1 MLTVN
6 WTNPYAGAAGRWLR
20 GNLHTHT
27 HPASGCGTEAPARVL
42 ARYEDAGYDFLA
54 LSDHLAMVEP
64 PATRLALIPGI
75 EWNSDRGEHAGV
87 YAADPAFPRRAIALR
102 DQAEL
107 LAAHAETDGLLVMNH
122 PNWQLTPHYRREAL
136 LAKPHYDG
144 LEIYN
149 GVIERLQGYAI
160 STDKWDYLLANGRR
174 VLGFASDDSHVPGD
188 IALGWLMVRSR
199 DETPAG
205 LLRALQAGHF
215 YCSTGVAISDVGRD
229 GNRVT
234 VASPDAQAI
243 SLIADGGRRLARVTG
258 GAMTASFDDVTV
270 SYLRF
275 ELYGRGAAMAWTQP
289 FFRE

>member
-6 WTNPYAGAAGRWLR
+6 WTNPYAGTAGRWLR

-27 HPASGCGTEAPARVL
+27 HPASGCGTEAPERVL
-42 ARYEDAGYDFLA
+42 AQYEEAGYDFLA

-75 EWNSDRGEHAGV
+75 EWNSPVGEHAGV
-87 YAADPAFPRRAIALR
+87 YAADPAFPRRAIGVS

-122 PNWQLTPHYRREAL
+122 PNWILTPHYRREAL
-136 LAKPHYDG
+136 LAKQHYDG
-144 LEIYN
+144 IEIYN

-174 VLGFASDDSHVPGD
+174 VLGFASDDSHAPCD
-188 IALGWLMVRSR
+188 IALGWLMVKSA
-199 DETPAG
+199 DETPVG
-205 LLRALQAGHF
+205 ILRALQAGRF
-215 YCSTGVAISDVGRD
+215 YCSTGVTITTVGRD
-229 GNRVT
+229 GST
-234 VASPDAQAI
+234 VFVEAPDAQEIA
-243 SLIADGGRRLARVTG
+243 LIADGGVRLARAKGET
-258 GAMTASFDDVTV
+258 MSASFDEFKV

-275 ELYGRGAAMAWTQP
+275 ELYGYGAAMAWTQP